1 MVPSTVPALSG
12 RSAVFAATRSVPQ
25 EHRHRRH
32 GTVKIADL
40 PGDQDPANYVDL
52 VEYGTSRITPQ
63 PFLRPA
69 ASLLVAQVPLIARR
83 EIAQAV
89 AVEVA
94 RMRGGRR

>member
-1 MVPSTVPALSG
+1 M
-12 RSAVFAATRSVPQ
+12 
-25 EHRHRRH
+25 
-32 GTVKIADL
+32 KIADL